1 MTTETTIE
9 AKNTQAS
16 IMANLRQ
23 GTAAAHKQ
31 LEKSSCFK
39 RLFANDYQL
48 DEYASL
54 LSYFYGFFAAIEPTL
69 FKDLPTSYRDCVK
82 HRQKTQLL
90 RKDLAFFDKNT
101 DDLAICDNLPPMN
114 NFAEKMG
121 VLYVLEGSMLGGRM
135 IGRHLSKHFQ
145 TDIQPALNFYHCY
158 GENLDK
164 EWQAFSAM
172 MNRCFADAESTEHS
186 EILAAANATFMGLQ
200 AWVERCMRAEQMA
213 EAA

>member
-1 MTTETTIE
+1 MTTESLPPLP
-9 AKNTQAS
+9 TQQQS

-23 GTAAAHKQ
+23 GTATAHKQ
-31 LEKSSCFK
+31 LEKSLCFK
-39 RLFANDYQL
+39 RLFANDYQIE
-48 DEYASL
+48 EYTVL
-54 LSYFYGFFAAIEPTL
+54 LGYFYGFFAAIEPIL
-69 FKDLPTSYRDCVK
+69 FKDLPASYRDCVK
-82 HRQKTQLL
+82 YRQKTQLL
-90 RKDLAFFDKNT
+90 RKDLEFFDKNT
-101 DDLAICDNLPPMN
+101 DDLTVCDTLPPMN

-200 AWVERCMRAEQMA
+200 AWVERCMSAEQV
-213 EAA
+213 AAAA